1 MNSLDD
7 LEKMISK
14 LDKRDECIVR
24 QLISILFRYLE
35 KRGRI

>member
-14 LDKRDECIVR
+14 LDKRDECIVK
-24 QLISILFRYLE
+24 I
-35 KRGRI
+35 GRAHV